1 MLVIRPGD
9 KPFAALG
16 NLAPGGTHLNNPGN
30 PVPAPWNALNPT
42 A

>member
-1 MLVIRPGD
+1 
-9 KPFAALG
+9 LG